1 MIGGSAGN
9 RDLLLNGMRILGIT
23 VPNEKRLEIGL
34 TCLYGI
40 GIPRA
45 RKILDQVGI
54 DRGKKA
60 KDLTLDEENKIRVVI
75 ESILIEGNLKR
86 EISANIKRLKDIKSY
101 RGIRHMKRLPVR
113 GQRTK
118 TNSRTVRGNVRKT
131 MASGKRK
138 ETKT

>member
-1 MIGGSAGN
+1 
-9 RDLLLNGMRILGIT
+9 MRILGII

-40 GIPRA
+40 GIPKA

-138 ETKT
+138 ESKT